1 MSNWIGDFHHALL
14 LRVLGLVLIFG
25 ALYVCRLL
33 APSLRRFGTSLGQR
47 VFHGLPAW
55 RHHRL

>member
-14 LRVLGLVLIFG
+14 LRVLGLVLIFS
-25 ALYVCRLL
+25 ALYLCRLL
-33 APSLRRFGTSLGQR
+33 APALWRFGISLSQR
-47 VFHGLPAW
+47 VSEGTPTW